1 MTYRNDDQPE
11 TLPDKW
17 SIPFDLGFSV
27 IPVEPRGKKPMGEWK
42 RFMTRAADRATVA
55 HWAANNNCNVGIITG
70 RVSGAIILDFDN
82 PDAEAEARRRGL
94 PETVTVKTNRG
105 RHYYFA
111 YTDQPIRKPREFPD
125 GMDILSDRKFVV
137 APGSVHPNGTVYE
150 WENDP
155 QVYPL
160 ADLPEWLLGSA
171 ENEPQDARGDG
182 DDDEGPIITPTI
194 MADLT
199 SALQNISASVDRETW
214 VNLGM
219 ALATLPKEMGHD
231 LWHQWSASC
240 PDKYDRAEAERVWQ
254 SLDPHSMGHRF
265 IFAEATRR
273 GWVNPAKGKK
283 PAANN
288 VAGHN
293 TRRILPGPKELKP
306 TEFVLDG
313 FVPTGVSVIAGA
325 WGAGKSTCLI
335 PLLAS
340 AAHIAPEA
348 WGFWP
353 AIRRKVIWVTEAP
366 EQATDTIYSLS
377 EADGAAP
384 WDDIWEWFI
393 LFRAHRQE
401 ADDLAQ
407 MLKAVVAEHTYSL
420 DNGFMV
426 HPVIALDTS
435 AANFELE
442 NESDNSE
449 VSRAIATLKQ
459 SLPGVSIVVIGHT
472 PKALRR
478 ADFNDATFR
487 GAGAWEADAV
497 ATYFL
502 IYDAPTD
509 TRYLAIRKCR
519 FNPNYREVE
528 FDHEGGSKIIA
539 TPWGL
544 PQGKSYLHGVPTKSS
559 GEARMAARQDALE
572 ERRDEASARRDREIL
587 EAVTRIIDNTAGH
600 PSRKAISEQAGGMRA
615 QVLAAIKRLVEV
627 EALVE
632 HKIDR
637 AHFGSDWN
645 GPAPKILLPVEM
657 PLEAYLAMRSGD
669 QNQSGSK

>member
-27 IPVEPRGKKPMGEWK
+27 IPVEPGGKKPLGEWK
-42 RFMTRAADRATVA
+42 RYMTSAADRATVA
-55 HWAANNNCNVGIITG
+55 GWAANNNCNVGIITG

-94 PETVTVKTNRG
+94 PDTVTVKTSRG

-111 YTDQPIRKPREFPD
+111 YTDRPVRTPRDFPP
-125 GMDILSDRKFVV
+125 GMDIQSDSKFVV
-137 APGSVHPNGTVYE
+137 APGSVHPNGSVYA

-160 ADLPEWLLGSA
+160 ADLPEWVLGSA

-182 DDDEGPIITPTI
+182 DDGQGPIITPTI

-199 SALQNISASVDRETW
+199 SALQNIDSDDRDLW
-214 VNLGM
+214 VRIGQ
-219 ALATLPKEMGHD
+219 ALKTLPDNRGWK
-231 LWHQWSASC
+231 LWRDWSAKS
-240 PDKYDRAEAERVWQ
+240 PKFDAADAREKWDGFGADFTHYKVVFDEAQDNW
-254 SLDPHSMGHRF
+254 
-265 IFAEATRR
+265 
-273 GWVNPAKGKK
+273 GWVNPAKRKK
-283 PAANN
+283 PAASRPHPNSYE
-288 VAGHN
+288 A
-293 TRRILPGPKELKP
+293 RRILPGPKVLKP

-340 AAHIAPEA
+340 AAHLAPEA

-377 EADGAAP
+377 ETNGAAP
-384 WDDIWEWFI
+384 WDEIWDWFI

-401 ADDLAQ
+401 ADDLAE
-407 MLKAVVAEHTYSL
+407 MLKSVVADHTYSL
-420 DNGFMV
+420 DNGFV
-426 HPVIALDTS
+426 VRPVIALDTS

-459 SLPGVSIVVIGHT
+459 SLPGVSIVVVGHT

-502 IYDAPTD
+502 IYDADTD
-509 TRYLAIRKCR
+509 SRYLAIRKCR
-519 FNPNYREVE
+519 FNPTYREVE
-528 FDHEGGSKIIA
+528 FDHEGSSKIIE
-539 TPWGL
+539 TPWGE
-544 PQGKSYLHGVPTKSS
+544 PQSKAYLHGVPRKSS
-559 GEARMAARQDALE
+559 CEARIAARQEAIEDQREQQREATRTE
-572 ERRDEASARRDREIL
+572 YRRQVLRFIHEQVANAKLVSREL
-587 EAVTRIIDNTAGH
+587 AYENRNWVLTKGK
-600 PSRKAISEQAGGMRA
+600 KAIKTMTA
-615 QVLAAIKRLVEV
+615 QEFSTETPATITAALT
-627 EALVE
+627 A
-632 HKIDR
+632 
-637 AHFGSDWN
+637 
-645 GPAPKILLPVEM
+645 
-657 PLEAYLAMRSGD
+657 
-669 QNQSGSK
+669 